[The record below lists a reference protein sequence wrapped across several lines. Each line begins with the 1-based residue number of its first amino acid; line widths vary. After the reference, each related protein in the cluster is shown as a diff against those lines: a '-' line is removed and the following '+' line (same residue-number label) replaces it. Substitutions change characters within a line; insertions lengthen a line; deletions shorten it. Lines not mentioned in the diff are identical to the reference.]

1 MKKLI
6 LLFVVLIVGC
16 SGVKLFKVA
25 TTVSLAMKVKK
36 QVVRVLD
43 ICKSECNKNKKY
55 SDEWCDCMQL
65 CSNNIDDER
74 HSLVKIAKSTTGS
87 KSTFSEKW
95 MDGKGV
101 FVAFENGTYKIM
113 QESCP
118 CSIDS
123 SNQAV
128 MRMLG
133 NPIDTT
139 GTSN

>member
-6 LLFVVLIVGC
+6 LSSILLIVGC
-16 SGVKLFKVA
+16 SGVKLFNVA

-36 QVVRVLD
+36 QVTKVLD

-74 HSLVKIAKSTTGS
+74 HSLVKIAKSLERNI
-87 KSTFSEKW
+87 FVEKW
-95 MDGKGV
+95 MDGKGI
-101 FVAFENGTYKIM
+101 FVSFKNGTYKIT

>member
-6 LLFVVLIVGC
+6 LLSILLIVGC
-16 SGVKLFKVA
+16 SGVKLFNVA

-36 QVVRVLD
+36 QVTKVLD

-65 CSNNIDDER
+65 CSNNVNDER
-74 HSLVKIAKSTTGS
+74 HSLVKIAKSLERNI
-87 KSTFSEKW
+87 FVEKW
-95 MDGKGV
+95 MDGKGI
-101 FVAFENGTYKIM
+101 FVTFKNGTYNIT

-123 SNQAV
+123 TNHAI
-128 MRMLG
+128 MRILG

-139 GTSN
+139 ETN